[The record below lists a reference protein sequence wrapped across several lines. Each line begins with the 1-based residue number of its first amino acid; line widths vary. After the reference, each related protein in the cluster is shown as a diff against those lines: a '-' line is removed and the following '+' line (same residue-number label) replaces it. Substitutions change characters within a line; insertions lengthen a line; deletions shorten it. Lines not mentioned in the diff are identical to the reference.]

1 MATTDIPTSR
11 MTGEIQ
17 YELEQPLDQLQNML
31 NRKNIDIDSLDMRG
45 EGFDVMFRGYDARE
59 LQVITGFV
67 NSDPELNIRSSSVR
81 DLNDRFDKNMDN
93 SNPNYIFRGD
103 VFSRNNRSL
112 MQVANAN
119 FAKERDFLTTPP
131 AIDTQQQIFELLSR
145 EREERKTPQP

>member
-17 YELEQPLDQLQNML
+17 YELEQPLDRLQNML

-45 EGFDVMFRGYDARE
+45 EGHDVMFRGYDPRE
-59 LQVITGFV
+59 LQVITGIV
-67 NSDPELNIRSSSVR
+67 NNDPELDIRSSSVR
-81 DLNDRFDKNMDN
+81 DLNDIFDKNMDN

-103 VFSRNNRSL
+103 VFSRNNRNL
-112 MQVANAN
+112 IREGNAN
-119 FAKERDFLTTPP
+119 FGRERDFLTTPP

-145 EREERKTPQP
+145 QSREQKTP